1 MKAWTSFPD
10 ASLMGTISL
19 FDVPRRGLHTLA
31 PIEIERRGIKGPS
44 KSRLVTERS
53 EPLPLTAGN
62 ESPHPLLCLVAGS
75 CLTTRQIKR
84 VSSGTYRLENAPRL
98 ETIR

>member
-1 MKAWTSFPD
+1 VTCRCLKCRAEVRIPSRP
-10 ASLMGTISL
+10 S
-19 FDVPRRGLHTLA
+19 
-31 PIEIERRGIKGPS
+31 IEIEQRGIKGPS
-44 KSRLVTERS
+44 KSRLLTARS